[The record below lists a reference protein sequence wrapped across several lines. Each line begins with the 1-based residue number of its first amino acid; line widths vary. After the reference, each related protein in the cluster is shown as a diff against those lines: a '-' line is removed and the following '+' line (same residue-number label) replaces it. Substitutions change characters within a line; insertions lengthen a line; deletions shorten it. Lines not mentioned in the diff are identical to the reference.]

1 MSLFFRLSLPRNFI
15 TGKRIGL
22 ATIVKPTPEAIK
34 GNHSG
39 DVARMIPTTDA
50 VDIYE
55 SSLDNV
61 GLLFVLDSVQSVSI
75 SKISND
81 TFW

>member
-39 DVARMIPTTDA
+39 DVARTIPTTDA
-50 VDIYE
+50 VDISE
-55 SSLDNV
+55 SS
-61 GLLFVLDSVQSVSI
+61 
-75 SKISND
+75 
-81 TFW
+81 